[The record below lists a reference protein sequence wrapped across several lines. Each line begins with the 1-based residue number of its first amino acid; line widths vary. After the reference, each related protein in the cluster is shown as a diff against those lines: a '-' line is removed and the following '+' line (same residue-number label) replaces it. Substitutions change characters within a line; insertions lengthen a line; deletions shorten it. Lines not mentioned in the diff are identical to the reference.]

1 METFNLQGGTQVSV
15 AYEHSMWRATI
26 SGTHYCAQHKHDLL
40 RCISE
45 CQTAVIPELPPV
57 PIRPAADI
65 LFDDLKYGGL
75 EQKQRARRTLIQ
87 LANSGDEAAVH
98 YLDFLPVKKLSFQA
112 KYWAKNIGKD
122 FIDVTYADLVEH
134 VHDLVLRNKL
144 MEELT
149 GLFKIGD

>member
-1 METFNLQGGTQVSV
+1 MEIVNLQGGNQAVIEFS
-15 AYEHSMWRATI
+15 HNMWR
-26 SGTHYCAQHKHDLL
+26 SNVGGTHYCAQHKLDLL

-45 CQTAVIPELPPV
+45 CSSAVIPDIIPE

-87 LANSGDEAAVH
+87 LAGNGDEMAVH
-98 YLDFLPVKKLSFQA
+98 YLDFLPTKKLSFQA
-112 KYWAKNIGKD
+112 KYWAKNIGKE

-134 VHDLVLRNKL
+134 VSDLVLRNRL
-144 MEELT
+144 MSELS
-149 GLFKIGD
+149 GLFKIEN